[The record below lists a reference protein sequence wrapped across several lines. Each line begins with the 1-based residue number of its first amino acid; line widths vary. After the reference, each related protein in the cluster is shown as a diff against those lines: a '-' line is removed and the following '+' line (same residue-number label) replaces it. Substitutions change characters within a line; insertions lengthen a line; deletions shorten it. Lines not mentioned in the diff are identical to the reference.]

1 MQFKRFIGH
10 ELKEKIVKNQN
21 LTLRELMTGL
31 LETLDLEDL
40 RKEIIKFCLNSE
52 VFYAFPINYYI
63 STLKKIYKL
72 EYHTDF
78 YDLLKTI

>member
-1 MQFKRFIGH
+1 
-10 ELKEKIVKNQN
+10 
-21 LTLRELMTGL
+21 MTGL

-78 YDLLKTI
+78 YDLLKTIQIQLCLHERSLTPFTIEKLIRIH